1 MAVKMDLVD
10 ARTTQRLLSWL
21 VDFLPVLVLSV
32 IFLPMIASKM
42 VTSLNAPQIMGEI
55 AGTYILYSVLTLAC
69 TVFLWWWEATAG
81 KTLGNVLLGLRTTTV
96 SGDRPGWGKTII
108 RRLLIAVAGI
118 VPILGSVLMVISN
131 QFDANGKKQGW
142 HDKAAGTLVLDIK
155 AGRDPLT
162 TGGTGGPGSFA
173 PQQQYAPGRRFVGEP
188 EEVPGKSSGVI
199 DSVPG
204 AVRTNAP
211 EAQKAARP
219 RPAAQPKPEAKIV
232 EVPSSKADA
241 DPDADL
247 GHTQIRSQS
256 PDALHLLF
264 DDSRCL
270 DLAGSILIGRNPSYA
285 DGDVGVHLV
294 AVDDPERTVSKTHLL
309 IQPGVGSVWV
319 TDRDS
324 GNGSCIVDGDGN
336 VRELVPG
343 KPEQAMIGHTV
354 YFGDRYF
361 QVERP

>member
-10 ARTTQRLLSWL
+10 ARTTQRLVSWL
-21 VDFLPVLVLSV
+21 IDFLPVLILSV
-32 IFLPMIASKM
+32 IFLPMI
-42 VTSLNAPQIMGEI
+42 TSEMMKSLSTDQVVGEV
-55 AGTYILYSVLTLAC
+55 AGTYFLYGALTLAY
-69 TVFLWWWEATAG
+69 TIFLWWWEATAG
-81 KTLGNVLLGLRTTTV
+81 KTLGNALLGLRTTTV
-96 SGDRPGWGKTII
+96 AGERPGWGKTII

-118 VPILGSVLMVISN
+118 VPILGSVLVVISN
-131 QFDANGKKQGW
+131 HFDENGKKQGW

-162 TGGTGGPGSFA
+162 TGGSAGPASFA
-173 PQQQYAPGRRFVGEP
+173 PEQQYAPGRRFVGEP
-188 EEVPGKSSGVI
+188 EEQSQSSSVI

-204 AVRTNAP
+204 VARTNAP
-211 EAQKAARP
+211 QVQKVARP
-219 RPAAQPKPEAKIV
+219 RPVAKPKPKAKIV
-232 EVPSSKADA
+232 VVSPSKADA

-247 GHTQIRSQS
+247 GHTQIRSEA
-256 PDALHLLF
+256 PEALHLLF
-264 DDSRCL
+264 DDSQCL
-270 DLAGSILIGRNPSYA
+270 EVSNSILLGRNPSYA
-285 DGDVGVHLV
+285 DGDIGVHLV

-309 IQPGVGSVWV
+309 IQPGVDSVWV

-324 GNGSCIVDGDGN
+324 GNGSSIVDKDGN

-343 KPEQAMIGHTV
+343 KPEQAMAGHVV

>member
-10 ARTTQRLLSWL
+10 ARTTQRLLAWL
-21 VDFLPVLVLSV
+21 IDFLPVLVLSV

-42 VTSLNAPQIMGEI
+42 VASLSAPQLAGEI
-55 AGTYILYSVLTLAC
+55 AGTYILYSVLALAY
-69 TVFLWWWEATAG
+69 TVFLWWWEATSG
-81 KTLGNVLLGLRTTTV
+81 KTLGNVLLGLRTTTLK
-96 SGDRPGWGKTII
+96 GERPGWGKTII

-118 VPILGSVLMVISN
+118 VPILGSVLMVVSN
-131 QFDANGKKQGW
+131 HFDANGKKQGW
-142 HDKAAGTLVLDIK
+142 HDKVAGTLVLDIK

-162 TGGTGGPGSFA
+162 TGGAAGPQSFA
-173 PQQQYAPGRRFVGEP
+173 PPQQYAPGRRFVGEP
-188 EEVPGKSSGVI
+188 DDAQGTSGGVI

-204 AVRTNAP
+204 AVRAAAP
-211 EAQKAARP
+211 EAQESVRP
-219 RPAAQPKPEAKIV
+219 RPSARPKPEAKIV
-232 EVPSSKADA
+232 EVPSTEAAA
-241 DPDADL
+241 DPDEDL
-247 GHTQIRSQS
+247 GHTQIRPQS
-256 PDALHLLF
+256 PDAVHLLF
-264 DDSRCL
+264 DDSQCL
-270 DLAGSILIGRNPSYA
+270 DLAGSILIGRNPSYS

-294 AVDDPERTVSKTHLL
+294 ALDDPDRTVSKTHLL

-324 GNGSCIVDGDGN
+324 GNGSCIVDEDGN

>member
-32 IFLPMIASKM
+32 IFLPMIASRM
-42 VTSLNAPQIMGEI
+42 VNSLNAPQIMGEI

-69 TVFLWWWEATAG
+69 TVFLWWWEAAAG
-81 KTLGNVLLGLRTTTV
+81 KSLGNVLLGLRTTTV
-96 SGDRPGWGKTII
+96 SGERPGWGKTII

-188 EEVPGKSSGVI
+188 EEVPGKPSGVI

-204 AVRTNAP
+204 AVRNNAP
-211 EAQKAARP
+211 EARP

-232 EVPSSKADA
+232 EVRSSKADA
-241 DPDADL
+241 DPDADH

-324 GNGSCIVDGDGN
+324 GNGSSIVDEDGN